1 MSRGLCARVVLVLG
15 FMASQALGADSGI
28 HFDVRSAATGNWSD
42 PQTWEAGK
50 PPAEGQ
56 NVQIRP
62 GHVVTYDLHS
72 DTAIRAIHVGGTLRF
87 SRDKSTLLV
96 AGLIKVTPGQTC
108 SEDGF
113 VCEAH
118 PTPPATDAQPPITP
132 VLEIGT
138 PDNPVPAGITAT
150 IRLKHFEGMD
160 KETLPAIINCGGRWD
175 IHGAPMSRT
184 WLKLGAD
191 AKKGDTKL
199 TLAEAVTGWRP
210 GDRVIVTASEQ
221 AYGSGSFRP
230 KPAKP
235 SEAHTEERTI
245 AAIDAAVVTLDRP
258 LAHAHR
264 GSGPYRAEIAN
275 LSRNVI
281 VESADPAGVRGHTMY
296 HTRSTG
302 GISYAEFRHLGKEG
316 ILGKYAIHFHLVRD
330 AMRGSGVIGASVW
343 DSHNRWITIHGADYL
358 LVRDCVGYQSVGHGY
373 FLEDATEQYNVLDRN
388 LAVQAYSG
396 KRLKNQ
402 ALSFDANDG
411 AGFWW
416 ANGRN
421 TLVRNV
427 SCEND
432 EYGFKFEL
440 RGKSSSF
447 DPEMRLK
454 MPDGSMKT
462 VDVRTLPFIRFDE
475 NEAHCDGLYAIN
487 LGDESDKNPSVRGDK
502 HHPFIARN
510 LKVWESHYV
519 LRPNLQYF
527 LMDGLD
533 AWKSVYGVYH
543 PDYDANVYRNIRMDR
558 LESEP
563 INRGLDDESE
573 QRGTFTYENLTIEN
587 SRLGRD
593 PLIQMAC
600 TSPRQDQAGHFK
612 NLTIRNSTSR
622 TANVVDLG
630 GGPRNKKLKNPV
642 TYYFHDTPEPGR
654 TTKVVSAGYSDG
666 NAPDYQAIKGF
677 TGPAVRAAVVNDP
690 VPFPELLSPVDNLP
704 PATMIRSVR
713 RVDGRWQVTGVSHD
727 NGDITAITVNGATAA
742 VTARAAGVVDWSAT
756 LDPPALTA
764 NDGAIAA
771 HATDAAGNVETMQHR
786 VTVR

>member
-1 MSRGLCARVVLVLG
+1 MMRWTGFLGLMLV
-15 FMASQALGADSGI
+15 ATVSPAAETPI
-28 HFDVRSAATGNWSD
+28 RFDVRSAGSGNWSD
-42 PQTWEAGK
+42 ARTWEGGRL
-50 PPAEGQ
+50 PAKGD
-56 NVQIRP
+56 NVQVRP
-62 GHVVTYDLHS
+62 GHDVTYDIHS
-72 DTAIRAIHVGGTLRF
+72 DVPIRAIHVGGTLRF
-87 SRDKSTLLV
+87 SRDKSTLLNV
-96 AGLIKVTPGQTC
+96 GLIKVTPGEIC

-113 VCEAH
+113 ACELHA
-118 PTPPATDAQPPITP
+118 PTNPIPDGKVDAAI
-132 VLEIGT
+132 LEIGT
-138 PDNPVPAGITAT
+138 ADRPIPADVTAT
-150 IRLKHFEGMD
+150 IRLTYFEGME

-175 IHGAPMSRT
+175 VHGAPLSRT
-184 WLKLGAD
+184 WVKLGAD
-191 AKKGDTKL
+191 AKKGDSTL
-199 TLAEAVTGWRP
+199 TLSEPATGWKV
-210 GDRVIVTASEQ
+210 GDKVIVTASEQ
-221 AYGSGSFRP
+221 AYGGSFRP
-230 KPAKP
+230 KPGKK

-245 AAIDAAVVTLDRP
+245 TAIDGVTLTLDKP
-258 LAHAHR
+258 LATAHR
-264 GSGPYRAEIAN
+264 GSGEYRAEVAN
-275 LSRNVI
+275 LSRNVVI
-281 VESADPAGVRGHTMY
+281 ESADPAGVRGHTMY

-330 AMRGSGVIGASVW
+330 AMRGSGVVGASVW
-343 DSHNRWITIHGADYL
+343 DSHNRWITIHGTDYL

-388 LAVQAYSG
+388 LAVQAYKG

-402 ALSFDANDG
+402 ALGFDANDG

-454 MPDGSMKT
+454 TPDGSMKT

-543 PDYDANVYRNIRMDR
+543 PDYDAHVYRNVRMDR
-558 LESEP
+558 VESEP

-573 QRGTFTYENLTIEN
+573 QRG
-587 SRLGRD
+587 
-593 PLIQMAC
+593 
-600 TSPRQDQAGHFK
+600 
-612 NLTIRNSTSR
+612 
-622 TANVVDLG
+622 
-630 GGPRNKKLKNPV
+630 
-642 TYYFHDTPEPGR
+642 
-654 TTKVVSAGYSDG
+654 
-666 NAPDYQAIKGF
+666 
-677 TGPAVRAAVVNDP
+677 
-690 VPFPELLSPVDNLP
+690 
-704 PATMIRSVR
+704 
-713 RVDGRWQVTGVSHD
+713 
-727 NGDITAITVNGATAA
+727 
-742 VTARAAGVVDWSAT
+742 
-756 LDPPALTA
+756 
-764 NDGAIAA
+764 
-771 HATDAAGNVETMQHR
+771 
-786 VTVR
+786 